1 MAMTDER
8 PQISLLRRE
17 RQLRPDPFLVI
28 PYVILSGL
36 GLVMIY
42 SASAPRLEALGISPT
57 RELEQQAAFVL
68 IGFMAFGVVSLID
81 LRIVRWWVP
90 IAYLASVLTLI
101 MVLSPLG
108 TVVKGAQR
116 WIQVGQIRFQPS
128 EIAKL
133 AVILGLAALLSAA
146 ARPMKWDRVV
156 RAVAL
161 VALPSVLI
169 FLQPDLGTMLTFGFI
184 AAVMIFVAGATW
196 RQMAALIVAGVVAT
210 VGVFQAGVIQTYQ
223 ITRLTAF
230 LDETSDVLGAQY
242 NQFQSQI
249 AIGTGGLFGKG
260 LFGGTQTN
268 LRFVPEQSSDFIF
281 TAVGEQLGFVGSLL
295 VLVLFG
301 IIIWRAL
308 VAAANARDRFGQ
320 LVAVGIAALVGIHVF
335 VNIGMTIRL
344 MPVTGLPLPFMSSG
358 GTVFVAMSIAL
369 GLVHSVWMR
378 RSPLPGKRQKGAA

>member
-17 RQLRPDPFLVI
+17 RQLRPDLFLII

-42 SASAPRLEALGISPT
+42 SASAPRLEALGFSPT

-90 IAYLASVLTLI
+90 ITYLASVLTLI

-184 AAVMIFVAGATW
+184 AGVMIFVAGATW
-196 RQMAALIVAGVVAT
+196 RQMAALMVAGVVAT
-210 VGVFQAGVIQTYQ
+210 VGVFQAGLIQAFQ

-295 VLVLFG
+295 VLALFG

-320 LVAVGIAALVGIHVF
+320 LVGAGIAALLGIHVF
-335 VNIGMTIRL
+335 VNIGMTIRV

-369 GLVHSVWMR
+369 GLVQSVWMR
-378 RSPLPGKRQKGAA
+378 RSPLPGER

>member
-17 RQLRPDPFLVI
+17 RQLRPDLFLII

-42 SASAPRLEALGISPT
+42 SASAPRLEALGFSPT

-90 IAYLASVLTLI
+90 ITYLASVLTLI

-184 AAVMIFVAGATW
+184 AGVMIFVAGATW
-196 RQMAALIVAGVVAT
+196 RQMAALMVAGVVAT
-210 VGVFQAGVIQTYQ
+210 VGVFQAGLIQAFQ

-242 NQFQSQI
+242 NQFQS
-249 AIGTGGLFGKG
+249 
-260 LFGGTQTN
+260 
-268 LRFVPEQSSDFIF
+268 
-281 TAVGEQLGFVGSLL
+281 
-295 VLVLFG
+295 
-301 IIIWRAL
+301 
-308 VAAANARDRFGQ
+308 
-320 LVAVGIAALVGIHVF
+320 
-335 VNIGMTIRL
+335 
-344 MPVTGLPLPFMSSG
+344 
-358 GTVFVAMSIAL
+358 
-369 GLVHSVWMR
+369 
-378 RSPLPGKRQKGAA
+378 

>member
-1 MAMTDER
+1 MAMTDDR
-8 PQISLLRRE
+8 PRVSLLRRD
-17 RQLRPDPFLVI
+17 RPLRPDLLLVI
-28 PYVILSGL
+28 PYLILSGI
-36 GLVMIY
+36 GLVMVY
-42 SASAPRLEALGISPT
+42 SASAPRLEALGVSPS

-68 IGFMAFGVVSLID
+68 IGFMAFGIVSLID
-81 LRIVRWWVP
+81 SRIVRWWVP
-90 IAYLASVLTLI
+90 WIYLGSVVTLV

-116 WIQVGQIRFQPS
+116 WIQLGPIRFQPS

-133 AVILGLAALLSAA
+133 AVILGLAALLSVA

-184 AAVMIFVAGATW
+184 AAIMVFVAGATW
-196 RQMAALIVAGVVAT
+196 RQMAALVVAGIVGT
-210 VGVFQAGVIQTYQ
+210 VGVFQVGAIKTYQ

-230 LDETSDVLGAQY
+230 LDDTSDVLGAQY
-242 NQFQSQI
+242 NQYQSQI

-260 LFGGTQTN
+260 LFHGTQTN

-295 VLVLFG
+295 VIILFG
-301 IIIWRAL
+301 IIIWRVL
-308 VAAANARDRFGQ
+308 VAAANAQDRFGQ
-320 LVAVGIAALVGIHVF
+320 LVATGVAALLGFHVF
-335 VNIGMTIRL
+335 VNIGMTIRV

-358 GTVFVAMSIAL
+358 GTVFVAMSVAV
-369 GLVHSVWMR
+369 GLAHSIWMR
-378 RSPLPGKRQKGAA
+378 RPALAGERHGDGR